1 MSVVAWV
8 FFSLC
13 VCVPG
18 VAPIEPLVR
27 HGDAPIETENAPVE
41 PFVRHALGEA
51 ATLAHIT
58 KDGPV
63 AVEVGAK
70 GMQAHHH
77 APAAPSAK
85 HAAIPASLG
94 EVETSLANR
103 KVEPARALIS
113 SRSGVS
119 GKTQK
124 EKCPGEIPKHAKCKE
139 GKDIEEGKTCTWQ
152 CEDDL
157 KAKPATSKCKCDA
170 SSCGLEPSAVEC
182 SSGCFPASAKVLR
195 PNGVET
201 SVASMHKGDKVLGL
215 SRAWEP
221 EEHTYLADFHTG
233 QPAQLSRHR
242 FLEIRHAC
250 QTGNP
255 LLITSTHLL
264 YAVEASPDKSASGKF
279 RLMPAGSLK
288 PGVHAVLAMGCP
300 GEEGLA
306 ASNVLNVAVVWAEGL
321 YSPFT
326 NSRTAIV
333 DGVATSNLALNS
345 ESIEKAWYAMPYLQ
359 GFAEQ
364 LGWLHLA
371 PAQLCA
377 MMGWSVDWVS
387 DKHMQDKI
395 NRAVDKI
402 LHFILRWTA

>member
-1 MSVVAWV
+1 MLVTVRAILN
-8 FFSLC
+8 LC
-13 VCVPG
+13 VCVAG
-18 VAPIEPLVR
+18 MNTAVSQEWKTSKAKHLVR
-27 HGDAPIETENAPVE
+27 HEDKQGAPMTETKKE
-41 PFVRHALGEA
+41 G
-51 ATLAHIT
+51 
-58 KDGPV
+58 
-63 AVEVGAK
+63 AVSVDIGAK
-70 GMQAHHH
+70 GIQVHQDSHIEVVT
-77 APAAPSAK
+77 PSA
-85 HAAIPASLG
+85 
-94 EVETSLANR
+94 N
-103 KVEPARALIS
+103 EPAKAPVTPLTKEPANQSKKETTFRALLS
-113 SRSGVS
+113 ARSRSGE
-119 GKTQK
+119 GD
-124 EKCPGEIPKHAKCKE
+124 CPGKIEGHAKCTE
-139 GKDIEEGKTCTWQ
+139 GEKIAEGKTCTWK
-152 CEDDL
+152 CDDDL
-157 KAKPATSKCKCDA
+157 TAKPTTSKCKCDA

-215 SRAWEP
+215 SRSWEP

-233 QPAQLSRHR
+233 QPAQHSRHR

-264 YAVEASPDKSASGKF
+264 YAVEASPDKFASGKF

-306 ASNVLNVAVVWAEGL
+306 ASNVLSIAVVWAEGL
-321 YSPFT
+321 YSPFV
-326 NSRTAIV
+326 NSGTAIV

-395 NRAVDKI
+395 NWAVDKI
-402 LHFILRWTA
+402 LHFTLRWTA